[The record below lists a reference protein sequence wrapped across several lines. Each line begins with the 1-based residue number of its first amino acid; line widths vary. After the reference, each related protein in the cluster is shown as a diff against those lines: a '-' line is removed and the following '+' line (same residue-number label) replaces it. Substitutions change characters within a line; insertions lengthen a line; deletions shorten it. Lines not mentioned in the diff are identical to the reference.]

1 MKKNTC
7 FVMLAALMMA
17 GCNNEI
23 DEQVMDSRRVPL
35 QINGDINMLMT
46 RAADDHWDEKD
57 AIGVYMVSAE
67 NSIVGDV
74 SNYRYTA
81 VTGGQDGTFI
91 PADENNTAYFP
102 EDGTAVNVMAYYPQG
117 EVTDGKLLLDL
128 ANQDEQPKIDL
139 MAANATG
146 ASADNPIVELQ
157 FGHKL
162 TKLFFKITSDDNI
175 NTDNISAKIN
185 NQYTNIRYDVLGDE
199 LSVQEGDELKEVT
212 LKYWNLDEGKN
223 RFVEAIVLPNMEGT
237 VHRNVL

>member
-17 GCNNEI
+17 GCSNEI

-139 MAANATG
+139 MAANVTG

-157 FGHKL
+157 FGHK
-162 TKLFFKITSDDNI
+162 I
-175 NTDNISAKIN
+175 N
-185 NQYTNIRYDVLGDE
+185 E
-199 LSVQEGDELKEVT
+199 
-212 LKYWNLDEGKN
+212 
-223 RFVEAIVLPNMEGT
+223 T
-237 VHRNVL
+237 VF